1 MQWRRGLSSPRPWG
15 CFCHLLSHTGFLTV
29 FPTPV
34 GVFPISAC
42 RALAI
47 FCLPHA
53 RGGVSVDLVYYGG
66 GCWSSPRPW
75 GCFFVYA
82 HGERRRLVFPTP
94 VGVFPFHK
102 TSRSFRFGLPHAR
115 GGVSGKDKWEFVNIR
130 SSPRP
135 WGCFWAEGRDPGGHT
150 VFPTPVGVFLKMP
163 SGCLTGV
170 QSSPRPWG
178 CFRFYRWQRKR
189 RLVFPTPVG
198 VFPRPYGT
206 IEHIECLPHARG
218 GVSAGG
224 FKKSGQTRV
233 FPTPVG
239 VFLTVVSGFLSSV
252 SLPHARGG
260 VSLATATKRVQAS
273 SSPRPWGCFLKSE
286 FGGVASA
293 VFPTPVGVFLALQ
306 RPLT

>member
-66 GCWSSPRPW
+66 GCW
-75 GCFFVYA
+75 
-82 HGERRRLVFPTP
+82 
-94 VGVFPFHK
+94 
-102 TSRSFRFGLPHAR
+102 
-115 GGVSGKDKWEFVNIR
+115 